1 MNLKNGTLLKNGTYR
16 IERALG
22 HGTFGITYLA
32 TAKYYADGNLGRR
45 EVEMQVA
52 IKEFFMDNLNTRS
65 SNGTRVEGSSGTL
78 FINYRKKFRKEAE
91 NLGKLSHPHIVKI
104 FDVFDEN
111 DTSYYVMEY
120 LGGTNLDDYIKF
132 SGRINENEAISII
145 SQIGSALDYMHSNK
159 MLHLDVKPKNVMHS
173 HNSFVHLIDFGLSK
187 QYSANDEPETST
199 TIGLGTPG
207 YAPLEQGQGRKDGT
221 FPVTVDVYALGATLF
236 KMLTGTLPPEA
247 TVVLN
252 DGFPREELIRA
263 GVSLPTA
270 KAIEKA
276 MSPAKRNRYQSVN
289 EFIRVLAENKK
300 ANARKEEATRVA
312 DSSTYYSRTVNE
324 SSGPRTEKAYSS
336 SERKERKFNR
346 NIESEEEPV
355 AAVQNDFWYFLKDR
369 NSFTSIGLV
378 LGCLWFIF
386 NIARIVTQIR
396 PAVEYSSYQFALVF
410 TLIATLL
417 SLFGTIRLFLNLGTG
432 KYLPLI
438 GGVICCG
445 IIFVKFYGSLSCF
458 IASVA
463 PYTVMLLL
471 MNMKKDG
478 VMASEMLHY
487 ADFSKQHIKEAW
499 KNRNPWV
506 LAILC
511 LLTAGAFLLF
521 VLACVA
527 TIENRFSIETF
538 EVFFI
543 TIFGSFASGFLL
555 MTLGYKTGCW
565 LFWYGVTLFLGYLFN
580 ELNVPGTAGVTLLAL
595 IVQVSLFIT
604 KKGKS
609 AISVMG

>member
-65 SNGTRVEGSSGTL
+65 SNGSRVEGSSGTL

-145 SQIGSALDYMHSNK
+145 SQIGAALDYMHSNK

-207 YAPLEQGQGRKDGT
+207 YAPLEQGQGKKDGT

-236 KMLTGTLPPEA
+236 KMLTGMLPPEA

-324 SSGPRTEKAYSS
+324 SPGPRTEKSYSS
-336 SERKERKFNR
+336 SERRERKFNR

-355 AAVQNDFWYFLKDR
+355 VAVQNDFWYFLKER
-369 NSFTSIGLV
+369 NSITSIGLV

-386 NIARIVTQIR
+386 NIARIVREVNPTH
-396 PAVEYSSYQFALVF
+396 EYSSYQFALTF
-410 TLIATLL
+410 TLFAALL

-458 IASVA
+458 IASVF
-463 PYTVMLLL
+463 PYLAMLII
-471 MNMKKDG
+471 MNFEKDG
-478 VMASEMLHY
+478 VKASKLLNYTH
-487 ADFSKQHIKEAW
+487 FSRNHIKKFW
-499 KNRNPWV
+499 KNSNKFV
-506 LAILC
+506 LVALC
-511 LLTAGAFLLF
+511 LLTLMSTA
-521 VLACVA
+521 
-527 TIENRFSIETF
+527 
-538 EVFFI
+538 VFFI
-543 TIFGSFASGFLL
+543 GWMWILERANSVSLVFIIGFGSIAAGSLI
-555 MTLGYKTGCW
+555 MVLGYKTGCW
-565 LFWYGVTLFLGYLFN
+565 LFWFGICFILGLTYNQTSIQEGSVFILIAIAVQGLF
-580 ELNVPGTAGVTLLAL
+580 
-595 IVQVSLFIT
+595 FIT